1 MIRTVKNV
9 VQSLNVLAV
18 VAKFPC
24 GIFYFSIED
33 IFVGRAET
41 GKKREKK
48 NETWGNIIKLK
59 SKALKR
65 EA

>member
-1 MIRTVKNV
+1 M
-9 VQSLNVLAV
+9 LAII
-18 VAKFPC
+18 AKFPC

-41 GKKREKK
+41 GKKERR
-48 NETWGNIIKLK
+48 NETWNTLLKLK

-65 EA
+65 KV